1 MALNRGRNNRPA
13 VVPRDKVTAEQLTST
28 SFVRIDNPGAGI
40 TTYWE
45 NANDNKNVKSEVE
58 KQFHFLFTL
67 EGEDPYNIIIRTA
80 YHGKETYIEK
90 DGGTFVYKWYKDG
103 SIFAVKNANCYIAS
117 DDHRKY
123 NITYN
128 KSTYPTNPTELEEGT
143 GRGWDSKP
151 GFYHGQSAPLWGSF
165 AILKNSKENGFLF
178 MATRTIGSDGKMSA
192 SSSKYNYLKFDNN
205 NLTINTLTPDEATGS
220 YSTDQK
226 LYEIKTVYFKVKTP
240 FYAIEESDDHIVSAS
255 VTMSEYKVDNNEIK
269 KEDIPDALKRK
280 YCTFTTFRNSDGEII
295 TKYSQMKSD
304 GVVFVDYETATSIPF
319 KGITPKST
327 YTAADFAGASWYELT
342 DENSE
347 EINGKKLIYDGAN
360 FKNNGSSG
368 SYEKTSEFAFIGDPY
383 ELRAILR
390 SATSGGTPAYVGATG
405 TPDSPTN
412 LSVITT
418 TPTAGYKWE
427 VPYDTPTGS
436 FLLKLY
442 KGEGHWNWTA
452 NNQSEAITY
461 GTSYPSVSVTSNA
474 QTITFN
480 VSGLTAAD
488 GNYIKV
494 TKGGTD
500 DSQVISTTPTL
511 NTGKGSVTSTGTGT
525 VTATIAANTSGSPK
539 IFTLTITEYNSS
551 DVVVG
556 TASVITITQGTTAYT
571 GNTVEYRT
579 ESSTRVRVL
588 TLPKRNYIY
597 HIVDKSGRIAAKASV
612 REDIYTGLSVASI
625 PSIIVSP
632 FILDETLT
640 FYKTYTSPS
649 NSRTYLCRP
658 NH

>member
-1 MALNRGRNNRPA
+1 
-13 VVPRDKVTAEQLTST
+13 
-28 SFVRIDNPGAGI
+28 
-40 TTYWE
+40 
-45 NANDNKNVKSEVE
+45 
-58 KQFHFLFTL
+58 
-67 EGEDPYNIIIRTA
+67 
-80 YHGKETYIEK
+80 
-90 DGGTFVYKWYKDG
+90 
-103 SIFAVKNANCYIAS
+103 
-117 DDHRKY
+117 
-123 NITYN
+123 
-128 KSTYPTNPTELEEGT
+128 
-143 GRGWDSKP
+143 
-151 GFYHGQSAPLWGSF
+151 
-165 AILKNSKENGFLF
+165 
-178 MATRTIGSDGKMSA
+178 MSA

-649 NSRTYLCRP
+649 NSRTLLADPITETPNVENQDIYVKYTTTKLGKKPIILSENQQFNVRLHDEYLYYDAENNCIKSKASPTDDEKKTDAYLWKLRNRDPYNMLIDNMGARVDLSVTGTEHVTVYNDDGVSVQEDGTTPATLDPDTRP
-658 NH
+658 LREKGAQ